1 MARFDEDTLM
11 RNAQFI
17 IDQVTNMDA
26 AVRRDNSADDEEE
39 LLITTPAMR
48 SIIRLS
54 GATPGGKRCLST
66 LAQDSPVN
74 FIFLTHF

>member
-1 MARFDEDTLM
+1 MPKNMNRFDEDTLM

-17 IDQVTNMDA
+17 IDQVSNMDA
-26 AVRRDNSADDEEE
+26 AVRRDGSADDDED

-54 GATPGGKRCLST
+54 GATFGKK
-66 LAQDSPVN
+66 
-74 FIFLTHF
+74 

>member
-17 IDQVTNMDA
+17 IDQVSNMDA
-26 AVRRDNSADDEEE
+26 AVQRDSKGDDEE

-48 SIIRLS
+48 SIIRLT
-54 GATPGGKRCLST
+54 GATLGKR
-66 LAQDSPVN
+66 
-74 FIFLTHF
+74 